1 MLIKI
6 ARHIIMGRKE
16 SEKPITQ
23 ETFPRIAVVAVILV
37 GAIVAGCTS
46 EVGNNQTPAP
56 TQDRPVA
63 TETVKSAP
71 TFEQIQ
77 AQILDAYKTVGKEA
91 PRSVTETLSACV
103 EDLPPGSDIKP
114 ISYAI
119 DRCKSVG
126 DELKAEYQKTKH
138 SVFAETLESMKY
150 FTFDR
155 LEKLVPE
162 DSIIDVEAYEQS
174 LEQEHFTLP
183 IGQE

>member
-71 TFEQIQ
+71 NFQDVTVAVERVFGKQLPDVV
-77 AQILDAYKTVGKEA
+77 AQRLAACDGKVAGPSDVDPTSFILQECARLGESVRDRARDAADQKQREKILTDLQTIEYFTYGLVDQFAAEDKIPNIV
-91 PRSVTETLSACV
+91 SVEGTKA
-103 EDLPPGSDIKP
+103 
-114 ISYAI
+114 
-119 DRCKSVG
+119 R
-126 DELKAEYQKTKH
+126 LKA
-138 SVFAETLESMKY
+138 
-150 FTFDR
+150 
-155 LEKLVPE
+155 
-162 DSIIDVEAYEQS
+162 DS
-174 LEQEHFTLP
+174 FMP
-183 IGQE
+183 